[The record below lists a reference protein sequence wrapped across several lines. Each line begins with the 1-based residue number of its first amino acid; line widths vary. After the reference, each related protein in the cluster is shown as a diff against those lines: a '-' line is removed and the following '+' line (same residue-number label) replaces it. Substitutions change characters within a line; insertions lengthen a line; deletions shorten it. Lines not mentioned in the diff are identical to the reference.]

1 MSLCL
6 QKLRGN
12 LMLSGKWM
20 YLFSRIQQDPTIL
33 VFVDTESGLIDNAD
47 IHQIGVVRLDGMIR
61 AYKALRKT
69 YGPPVSKPMRGISAV
84 AALQKLHDSGLSR
97 SMIWM
102 EHSVGHFDYRR
113 IAKITPTNLQHSLP
127 LIENVYSTLDLWR
140 DVFLGPFAHKLS
152 HIFQLLHPHDPLLDR
167 RHFALPDAFM
177 CRALFKA
184 IFELF

>member
-12 LMLSGKWM
+12 LMLSAKWM
-20 YLFSRIQQDPTIL
+20 HLFSRIQQDPTNVVL
-33 VFVDTESGLIDNAD
+33 VDTESGFIDDAD
-47 IHQIGVVRLDGMIR
+47 IHQIGVVRLDGTVLLDESISHGCTVEEYFRRTQESVHDSLHIR

-69 YGPPVSKPMRGISAV
+69 YGPSVSKPMRGISAV

-113 IAKITPTNLQHSLP
+113 IAKITPVNL
-127 LIENVYSTLDLWR
+127 
-140 DVFLGPFAHKLS
+140 
-152 HIFQLLHPHDPLLDR
+152 
-167 RHFALPDAFM
+167 
-177 CRALFKA
+177 
-184 IFELF
+184 